1 MNYTVH
7 RSILGEN
14 RRSSISV
21 KFGTAHPECSQK
33 KRGSLT
39 FAYPKR
45 GPWRAYQKDK
55 QRNQPTSWM
64 IYSKRP
70 TPKARRLNRHHKW
83 TFPLPFPL
91 LVKFKPPSSRSEEK
105 RQVTSFILSH
115 PTLPQS
121 SKGYKPSKMVSE
133 LVEYC
138 KYNRFYCKYIIFHKK
153 DILNS

>member
-1 MNYTVH
+1 MITGS
-7 RSILGEN
+7 R
-14 RRSSISV
+14 
-21 KFGTAHPECSQK
+21 
-33 KRGSLT
+33 RGSLT

-64 IYSKRP
+64 IYSKKP

-105 RQVTSFILSH
+105 RQVTSSILSH

-121 SKGYKPSKMVSE
+121 SKGYKPSKIVSE
-133 LVEYC
+133 LVEFC

-153 DILNS
+153 HILNS

>member
-1 MNYTVH
+1 MFTKKDVGVLLLLIP
-7 RSILGEN
+7 SAGLGEPT
-14 RRSSISV
+14 RRISNV
-21 KFGTAHPECSQK
+21 
-33 KRGSLT
+33 
-39 FAYPKR
+39 
-45 GPWRAYQKDK
+45 
-55 QRNQPTSWM
+55 NQPTSWM

-91 LVKFKPPSSRSEEK
+91 LVNFKPPSSRSEEK

-121 SKGYKPSKMVSE
+121 SKGYKPSKIVSE
-133 LVEYC
+133 LVESC

-153 DILNS
+153 HILNS